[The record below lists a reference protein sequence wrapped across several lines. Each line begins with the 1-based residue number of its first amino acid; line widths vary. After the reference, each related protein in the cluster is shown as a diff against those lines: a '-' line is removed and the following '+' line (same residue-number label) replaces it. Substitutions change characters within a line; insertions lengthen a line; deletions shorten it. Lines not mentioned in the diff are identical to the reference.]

1 MSGFVKF
8 RHEPA
13 LEASLTF
20 AGWKSGF
27 SEADR
32 DAMADGLSIIR
43 TAMVQPVGATSAA
56 KARRSGCV
64 TDAEFDGAV
73 VRVLGTAMC
82 LWLSGKLGEVACD
95 E

>member
-1 MSGFVKF
+1 MSGFARF

-13 LEASLTF
+13 LEAVLTF
-20 AGWKSGF
+20 AGWQGGF

-32 DAMADGLSIIR
+32 DAMAEGLQTIR
-43 TAMVQPVGATSAA
+43 TAMVQPVGATPAA
-56 KARRSGCV
+56 KGRRADCV

-73 VRVLGTAMC
+73 VRVLGAAMC

-95 E
+95 G